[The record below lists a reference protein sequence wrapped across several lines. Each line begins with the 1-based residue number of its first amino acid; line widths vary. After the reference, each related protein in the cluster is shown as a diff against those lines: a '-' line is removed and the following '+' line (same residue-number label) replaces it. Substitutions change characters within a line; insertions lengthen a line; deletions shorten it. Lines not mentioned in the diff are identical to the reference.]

1 VKNLVNE
8 GLKRITQVAIVV
20 KDIEKAR
27 LAWAELLGMK
37 ESQISETGDWQQT
50 KMSYKGRPLKA
61 RAKLV
66 FFNLENITLE
76 LIEPIGKPST
86 WQQFADETGGG
97 LHHIAFNVADL
108 DGTLKRFKE
117 AGINVEQKG
126 DYKGGCYVYVD
137 SASKLGGTI
146 ELLHNY
152 KK

>member
-1 VKNLVNE
+1 MANE
-8 GLKRITQVAIVV
+8 DLKRIAQVAIVV

-27 LAWAELLGMK
+27 AAWAQLLGMK
-37 ESQISETGDWQQT
+37 ESQISETEDWEQT
-50 KMSYKGRPLKA
+50 KMSYKGKPSKA

-76 LIEPIGKPST
+76 LIEPIGGPST
-86 WQQFADETGGG
+86 WQQFVDETGGG
-97 LHHIAFNVADL
+97 IHHVAFNVADL
-108 DGTLKRFKE
+108 NGTLKRFKE

-126 DYKGGCYVYVD
+126 DYKGGCYIYVD

-152 KK
+152 GK